1 MNTSHPSENE
11 IQDYAISKLPA
22 LTDHIESCT
31 HCKTAV
37 ENYQLLFSEIKNQPD
52 PAFDFDLSALIL
64 SKLPATNR
72 GLSVENIIAGF
83 LVIFAC
89 CCISIPIFL
98 FRHNILNMFSSI
110 PSPFTYAILGSTSII
125 LSIQIGFM
133 FKKYQNQMHFLN
145 FN

>member
-1 MNTSHPSENE
+1 MNSGHPSEKE

-31 HCKTAV
+31 RCKIAV
-37 ENYQLLFSEIKNQPD
+37 ETYLLLFSEIKTQPD
-52 PAFDFDLSALIL
+52 PAFDFDLSSLVL
-64 SKLPATNR
+64 SKLPRTGR
-72 GLSVENIIAGF
+72 GLSAENFIAGF

-89 CCISIPIFL
+89 CCISIPIVL

-110 PSPFTYAILGSTSII
+110 PPPFMYAILGSTSII